1 MKYEQ
6 PVENIEDD
14 EMTCLFAKFCT
25 FVTLINGKKLNTANV
40 FLHFL
45 KNRQLRK
52 IFKKLFDVETD
63 FESIQLFLRFD
74 PSIHKSKYV
83 MKYLNSACNNEVIR

>member
-1 MKYEQ
+1 MSQ
-6 PVENIEDD
+6 PISDIEDS
-14 EMTCLFAKFCT
+14 ELCCLFAKFCT
-25 FVTLINGKKLNTANV
+25 FVTLINGKKLNTANIL
-40 FLHFL
+40 LHFL

-83 MKYLNSACNNEVIR
+83 MKYLNSACNDSVIR

>member
-1 MKYEQ
+1 MNQ
-6 PVENIEDD
+6 PISDIE
-14 EMTCLFAKFCT
+14 EGELCCLFAKFCT

-40 FLHFL
+40 LLHFL
-45 KNRQLRK
+45 KNKQLRK
-52 IFKKLFDVETD
+52 IFKELFDVDTD

-83 MKYLNSACNNEVIR
+83 MKYLNSACNDSVLR

>member
-1 MKYEQ
+1 MSQNQ
-6 PVENIEDD
+6 PLDNIEDD
-14 EMTCLFAKFCT
+14 ELNCLFAKFCT

-52 IFKKLFDVETD
+52 IFKKLFDVDTD

-83 MKYLNSACNNEVIR
+83 MKYLNSACNNSVIR